1 MDLASVRDGV
11 AVSAETASLL
21 DGVGPLD
28 ALVGVAA
35 AGHGGPGLPAL
46 DAAAAALGALLPD
59 RPTAVLAVDTTGL
72 DGTREALA
80 AWRDGVGGGPARV
93 WLEPATALE
102 PPPDLLSL
110 VMAGRRLGSPACA
123 LLDARRGQLSP
134 DQLRALLAPVLAGQ
148 SDLACPVY
156 ARAASEGTLTSNL
169 LVPLTRALYGR
180 RVTQLAAGGL
190 AVSGALLKRCL
201 DGGGPDPRWQ
211 GPGLEIWLATEAL
224 ASGSPMVEVG
234 LGSRPAEPDSAPVDL
249 ATTLVQAVG
258 AVLALMD
265 RHATMWLDVRETAS
279 VPRQGLST
287 PLRAN
292 LVLPNTDRMVRGFRL
307 GLKDLLPVWEQIM
320 PEATLARLY
329 PLGLLASDEFRFPD
343 QLWARVISDFAV
355 GHHERRLPQDHLLRA
370 LTPLYLGRVAAFLV
384 QAEGRTAEQVA
395 GLIESTAQAFE
406 AEKSNLVARWR

>member
-224 ASGSPMVEVG
+224 ASGSSMVEVG

-265 RHATMWLDVRETAS
+265 RHATMWLDVHETAA

>member
-1 MDLASVRDGV
+1 MIDRR
-11 AVSAETASLL
+11 EERTAANLL
-21 DGVGPLD
+21 
-28 ALVGVAA
+28 
-35 AGHGGPGLPAL
+35 
-46 DAAAAALGALLPD
+46 LGALLPD

-80 AWRDGVGGGPARV
+80 AWLDGVGGGPARV

-123 LLDARRGQLSP
+123 LLDARRGKLSP
-134 DQLRALLAPVLAGQ
+134 DQLMALLAPVLAGQ

-224 ASGSPMVEVG
+224 ASGSSMVEVG